1 MPKNKRSD
9 PAGTKKILAA
19 ATTGNPEP
27 VYDLAI
33 CAAMGWTADQLAAQ
47 PTRFIERL
55 GLYLDA
61 LARERVREQ
70 RRAEEKIRRM
80 SMRP

>member
-1 MPKNKRSD
+1 MPTNKRSD
-9 PAGTKKILAA
+9 PTRTKKILAA
-19 ATTGNPEP
+19 ATTGNPDT

-33 CAAMGWTADQLAAQ
+33 CAAMGWTADQLHAQ

-61 LARERVREQ
+61 LARERQREQ
-70 RRAEEKIRRM
+70 RRTEEKIRRM
-80 SMRP
+80 STRP